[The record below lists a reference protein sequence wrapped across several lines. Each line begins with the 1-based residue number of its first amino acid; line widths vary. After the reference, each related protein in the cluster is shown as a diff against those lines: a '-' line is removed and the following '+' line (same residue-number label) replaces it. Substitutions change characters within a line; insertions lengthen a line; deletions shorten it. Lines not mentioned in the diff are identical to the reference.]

1 MSLHLLRVLDRRHT
15 DRRRPLLHQVRR
27 RAALALLVEVL
38 QVRGQAAHG
47 LLGVDVRGLGHELPA
62 RQAYRHEIE
71 VVHVHEVDVLSA
83 AAFLRKKLQVRQ
95 VFRTS

>member
-1 MSLHLLRVLDRRHT
+1 MTILI
-15 DRRRPLLHQVRR
+15 
-27 RAALALLVEVL
+27 EVL
-38 QVRGQAAHG
+38 QVSGQSAHG
-47 LLGVDVRGLGHELPA
+47 LVGVDMRGRGHELPA